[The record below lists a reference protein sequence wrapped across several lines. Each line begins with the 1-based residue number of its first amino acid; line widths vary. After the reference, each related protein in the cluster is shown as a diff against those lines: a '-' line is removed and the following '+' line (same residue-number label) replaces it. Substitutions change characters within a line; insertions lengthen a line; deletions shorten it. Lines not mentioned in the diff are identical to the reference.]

1 MAKIRPYQP
10 TDKTALLEILKLH
23 SPEFFDPSEEE
34 DFINY
39 LDYELD
45 QYFVVVD
52 RDKVIGG
59 GGFNR
64 GFDDGSA
71 ARISWDLIHPNYR
84 GKGIGS
90 ELLNYRIEKLKKLP
104 ELQKIVV
111 RTTQLSYPFYQRGGF
126 SVKSVEEDFW
136 ADGYDLYLMEMPA

>member
-10 TDKTALLEILKLH
+10 SDQEALLEILKLH
-23 SPEFFDPSEEE
+23 TPEFFDPSEEE

-39 LDYELD
+39 LNHELD

-52 RDKVIGG
+52 QDKVIGG

-64 GFDDGSA
+64 GFDDGSS
-71 ARISWDLIHPNYR
+71 ARISWDLIHPDYR

-104 ELQKIVV
+104 ELEKIVV
-111 RTTQLSYPFYQRGGF
+111 RTTQLSHPFYHRGGF
-126 SVKSVEEDFW
+126 ELKSVEEDFW
-136 ADGYDLYLMEMPA
+136 ADGYDLYLMEMPT